1 MSVLSVHLT
10 TAWAQTAPVITQQPA
25 NQTVLIDSSATF
37 NVTAS
42 GAGPLTYQWQH
53 NGTNLP
59 NIIATMAGK
68 GTEGYSGDGGAAT
81 NASLF
86 YPDGVAAD
94 GDGNVFIADTYN
106 SRIRKIDT
114 NGIIT
119 TVAGNGTNGYAGD
132 GGPATNARLSYIPG
146 VAADSVGNL
155 FIADVNNGR
164 IRLVSTAGV
173 ISTVAGGTKS
183 GFSGDGGPATN
194 AGLNGPRGV
203 AVDGFGNIFIADTG
217 NYVIRKVSTNGIIT
231 TVAGRGPG
239 RTSSIGDGGPATNGW
254 LNGPHGVAVDGFGN
268 IFIADT
274 GNFVIRKV
282 STNGIIT
289 TVAGRGIQFDYGD
302 GGPATN
308 AGMGSPEGL
317 ALDAAGNIFIADGGD
332 ALIRKVDTNGIIT
345 TVVGTTLNT
354 YSYSGD
360 GVAATNA
367 KLNYPSGVAL
377 DSFGNI
383 IISDE
388 NAERIR
394 WVGRGPKLILSN
406 ITSTNSGNYA
416 VIVSS
421 PYQSV
426 TSAVVTLTVAAS
438 NTPPKI
444 VVNDAS
450 FGFLTNL
457 FGFNLTAAFGQM
469 IIVDGS
475 ADLVNW
481 TPLFTNSAG
490 NSPVRF
496 VDPASTNFSSHFYRA
511 RSQ

>member
-289 TVAGRGIQFDYGD
+289 TVAG
-302 GGPATN
+302 
-308 AGMGSPEGL
+308 
-317 ALDAAGNIFIADGGD
+317 
-332 ALIRKVDTNGIIT
+332 
-345 TVVGTTLNT
+345 
-354 YSYSGD
+354 
-360 GVAATNA
+360 
-367 KLNYPSGVAL
+367 
-377 DSFGNI
+377 
-383 IISDE
+383 
-388 NAERIR
+388 
-394 WVGRGPKLILSN
+394 
-406 ITSTNSGNYA
+406 
-416 VIVSS
+416 
-421 PYQSV
+421 
-426 TSAVVTLTVAAS
+426 
-438 NTPPKI
+438 
-444 VVNDAS
+444 
-450 FGFLTNL
+450 
-457 FGFNLTAAFGQM
+457 
-469 IIVDGS
+469 
-475 ADLVNW
+475 
-481 TPLFTNSAG
+481 
-490 NSPVRF
+490 
-496 VDPASTNFSSHFYRA
+496 
-511 RSQ
+511 